1 MGFSSALQGR
11 AAHDALLNRQEAEL
25 KLLET
30 MKRCLVQKA
39 KCDREYAVSLAAV
52 TQQGLKI
59 DRSDDLQGS
68 HIMRAWRSFMEELE
82 HTAKQIRTNAE
93 QLETVCHEKLASL
106 YQEKRRVRKQ
116 YQEEHTKIA
125 TQFSHLTEDVAR
137 KKSEYQKHLD
147 YYKLL
152 RGRFEEHIKSGRSGR
167 KLDDVIDKYQKACRK
182 LHQAHNEY
190 VLLISEAVEVEKDF
204 RTILLPG
211 LLEHQQ
217 SLQEGFI
224 QAWSNLLQEI
234 AKLSDMTSEKFVD
247 IQQRIESS
255 IAGIN
260 STEEYREFTEKHK
273 TSPTAPVI
281 FQFDESLVE
290 DSLGKLQ
297 ANTLTVDN
305 LTVDWLRGRQT
316 ELESTIKDLQER
328 QNKLCS
334 ETNGTN
340 GSSPAVSPVSTPGT
354 KPSTPILN
362 GSNSNGVLGKDQTA
376 NKSSKELNTLRCQ
389 ERQTLKLVDL
399 IRSALNEVGCE
410 ELPSGCDDLSVEH
423 LIENKKSV
431 SQDLSVDSLQHTS
444 TALGLFSLRTG
455 GGGGNG
461 GGVMSMLMDQL
472 RRKSG
477 PPTVSGSNSSGK
489 TPRSGPTPAQTP
501 KQEHRGTTSTV
512 TSADSADLLCSSVF
526 ACDRVQIASG
536 DDEHARPASNPIRSD
551 ESDVPT
557 YAELLPDG
565 NDSDHRLSN
574 VYVDM
579 EACLLQELDVG
590 QSFEYTN
597 ISSCSRKQPLLA
609 STADESFGESEL
621 PNPTNTDHRNNVARY
636 RRLRTQGSSED
647 SEMHLLNK
655 RHHHQYRAPDE
666 HYDDDD
672 GGSCSTADDLNDS
685 KNNLLR
691 EESFD
696 DNQRRDLSPSDA
708 TVRDSW
714 TQRSA
719 EDMEADAKYLT
730 MRKEGSLPTL
740 ESCPSKTLEDQW
752 KSSIERHLDNIDA
765 LNQKLDEH
773 QRLAARLSE
782 EYEYIRVQTLRPG
795 ASVQQ
800 ANLSNST
807 KPPMAFEKMNSFR
820 EKIKRRIKGSKTEND
835 KADRSVSPDTPD
847 QGESFSG
854 RLRNR
859 ITAHHTQRQFRL
871 MKDTD
876 SASPST
882 DRSLAERVPNSSSSV
897 GRKKKKRK
905 ASKAN
910 RNAHQRQQRGSGG
923 DAQQRQQPF
932 HPQQAF
938 SEDELLAEE
947 HAGPSPEHSTGPR
960 SGGLGTSFSQTVRAT
975 WRELIHSTNKVKDS
989 SLNLTLRS
997 DRPEEKHDLIVDQDR
1012 QGLLSIR
1019 FTFSDGERK
1028 QQIVD
1033 SITATDL
1040 NSTGDYCVP
1049 LIVSRNEDNKAQDS
1063 AQEECRSEQSSTAQR
1078 GNKEGPSLKSNL
1090 RDRLTKLVHKK
1101 SPSSSSVPADRW
1113 TTPEVCRTCSKRI
1126 VPRSGS
1132 GAGGIHPS
1140 RTVLDFRKE
1149 FPEIDIC
1156 EGDHGEEDCAKLDV
1170 QQWALSE
1177 MINLEYEDID
1187 VLTIKPHK
1195 LINSSEGDVSVSMT
1209 LSTNRPLHEE
1219 EWFHGVLPREEVVRL
1234 LRNEG
1239 DFLVRETTRN
1249 DESQT
1254 VLSVCWNG
1262 HKHFIVQTTAE
1273 GHYRF
1278 EGPAFP
1284 SIQELIVHQYQSELP
1299 VTGRSGA
1306 VLRKPVLRE
1315 RWELSNDDVILLDKI
1330 GRGNFGD
1337 VYKAKLKSSKN
1348 TLVAVKTCRMTLP
1361 EEQKRKFL
1369 QEGRIL
1375 KQYDHPNIVK
1385 LIGICVQKQPIMIV
1399 MELVAGGSLLMFLRK
1414 NASTLGQRQMMGMCR
1429 DAAAGMRYLESKNCI
1444 HRDLAA
1450 RNCLIGNE
1458 NIVKISDFGMSR
1470 EEEEYIVSGGMK
1482 QIPIKWTAPEA
1493 LNFGKYTSLCDVWS
1507 YGILVWE
1514 IFSRGDTPYS
1524 GMSNSMARERIDEG
1538 YRMPTPEG
1546 APPEMYRLMLKCW
1559 SYEPESRP
1567 HFDEIYSVVDA
1578 LLLCT
1583 KD

>member
-30 MKRCLVQKA
+30 MKRCLMQKA
-39 KCDREYAVSLAAV
+39 KCDREYAASLATV

-59 DRSDDLQGS
+59 DRTDDLQGS

-93 QLETVCHEKLASL
+93 QLETVYHEKLASL

-190 VLLISEAVEVEKDF
+190 VLLITEAVEVEKDF

-316 ELESTIKDLQER
+316 ELEGTIKDLQER
-328 QNKLCS
+328 QNKLCGD
-334 ETNGTN
+334 TNGTN
-340 GSSPAVSPVSTPGT
+340 GAAGSSPVSTPGT

-362 GSNSNGVLGKDQTA
+362 GSNSNGALGKDHA
-376 NKSSKELNTLRCQ
+376 VNKSSKELNTLRCQ
-389 ERQTLKLVDL
+389 ERSTLKLVDM

-431 SQDLSVDSLQHTS
+431 SQDL
-444 TALGLFSLRTG
+444 
-455 GGGGNG
+455 
-461 GGVMSMLMDQL
+461 
-472 RRKSG
+472 
-477 PPTVSGSNSSGK
+477 
-489 TPRSGPTPAQTP
+489 
-501 KQEHRGTTSTV
+501 
-512 TSADSADLLCSSVF
+512 
-526 ACDRVQIASG
+526 
-536 DDEHARPASNPIRSD
+536 
-551 ESDVPT
+551 
-557 YAELLPDG
+557 
-565 NDSDHRLSN
+565 
-574 VYVDM
+574 
-579 EACLLQELDVG
+579 
-590 QSFEYTN
+590 
-597 ISSCSRKQPLLA
+597 
-609 STADESFGESEL
+609 
-621 PNPTNTDHRNNVARY
+621 
-636 RRLRTQGSSED
+636 
-647 SEMHLLNK
+647 
-655 RHHHQYRAPDE
+655 
-666 HYDDDD
+666 
-672 GGSCSTADDLNDS
+672 
-685 KNNLLR
+685 
-691 EESFD
+691 
-696 DNQRRDLSPSDA
+696 
-708 TVRDSW
+708 
-714 TQRSA
+714 
-719 EDMEADAKYLT
+719 
-730 MRKEGSLPTL
+730 
-740 ESCPSKTLEDQW
+740 
-752 KSSIERHLDNIDA
+752 
-765 LNQKLDEH
+765 
-773 QRLAARLSE
+773 
-782 EYEYIRVQTLRPG
+782 
-795 ASVQQ
+795 
-800 ANLSNST
+800 
-807 KPPMAFEKMNSFR
+807 
-820 EKIKRRIKGSKTEND
+820 
-835 KADRSVSPDTPD
+835 
-847 QGESFSG
+847 
-854 RLRNR
+854 
-859 ITAHHTQRQFRL
+859 
-871 MKDTD
+871 
-876 SASPST
+876 
-882 DRSLAERVPNSSSSV
+882 
-897 GRKKKKRK
+897 
-905 ASKAN
+905 
-910 RNAHQRQQRGSGG
+910 
-923 DAQQRQQPF
+923 
-932 HPQQAF
+932 
-938 SEDELLAEE
+938 
-947 HAGPSPEHSTGPR
+947 
-960 SGGLGTSFSQTVRAT
+960 
-975 WRELIHSTNKVKDS
+975 
-989 SLNLTLRS
+989 
-997 DRPEEKHDLIVDQDR
+997 
-1012 QGLLSIR
+1012 
-1019 FTFSDGERK
+1019 
-1028 QQIVD
+1028 
-1033 SITATDL
+1033 
-1040 NSTGDYCVP
+1040 
-1049 LIVSRNEDNKAQDS
+1049 
-1063 AQEECRSEQSSTAQR
+1063 
-1078 GNKEGPSLKSNL
+1078 
-1090 RDRLTKLVHKK
+1090 
-1101 SPSSSSVPADRW
+1101 
-1113 TTPEVCRTCSKRI
+1113 
-1126 VPRSGS
+1126 
-1132 GAGGIHPS
+1132 
-1140 RTVLDFRKE
+1140 
-1149 FPEIDIC
+1149 
-1156 EGDHGEEDCAKLDV
+1156 
-1170 QQWALSE
+1170 
-1177 MINLEYEDID
+1177 
-1187 VLTIKPHK
+1187 
-1195 LINSSEGDVSVSMT
+1195 SMT

>member
-1 MGFSSALQGR
+1 MLSF
-11 AAHDALLNRQEAEL
+11 
-25 KLLET
+25 KL
-30 MKRCLVQKA
+30 
-39 KCDREYAVSLAAV
+39 
-52 TQQGLKI
+52 
-59 DRSDDLQGS
+59 
-68 HIMRAWRSFMEELE
+68 ME
-82 HTAKQIRTNAE
+82 
-93 QLETVCHEKLASL
+93 
-106 YQEKRRVRKQ
+106 
-116 YQEEHTKIA
+116 
-125 TQFSHLTEDVAR
+125 LTEDVAR

-190 VLLISEAVEVEKDF
+190 VLLITEAVEVEKDF

-234 AKLSDMTSEKFVD
+234 AKLSDMTSEKYVD
-247 IQQRIESS
+247 IQQRIECS

-281 FQFDESLVE
+281 FQFDETLVE

-316 ELESTIKDLQER
+316 ELEGTIKDLQDR
-328 QNKLCS
+328 QHKLCS
-334 ETNGTN
+334 DTNGTN

-362 GSNSNGVLGKDQTA
+362 GSNGNGVLGKDQTA

-389 ERQTLKLVDL
+389 ERQTLKLVDM

-455 GGGGNG
+455 GGGSGGG

-477 PPTVSGSNSSGK
+477 PPTVSGSNAAGK

-501 KQEHRGTTSTV
+501 KPGHRGTTSTV
-512 TSADSADLLCSSVF
+512 TTADSGDLLCSSV
-526 ACDRVQIASG
+526 ACDRVQVASG
-536 DDEHARPASNPIRSD
+536 GDDDDHARPASNPIRSD
-551 ESDVPT
+551 ETGGVPT

-609 STADESFGESEL
+609 SAADESFGESDL
-621 PNPTNTDHRNNVARY
+621 PNPTNTDHRNVAQY

-647 SEMHLLNK
+647 SEMHLLNQMY
-655 RHHHQYRAPDE
+655 HHYRASDDR
-666 HYDDDD
+666 YDDDE
-672 GGSCSTADDLNDS
+672 GGSCTTADDLNDS

-696 DNQRRDLSPSDA
+696 DNQRRELDA
-708 TVRDSW
+708 AIDGSW
-714 TQRSA
+714 AQGSA
-719 EDMEADAKYLT
+719 EEMDADSKYLT
-730 MRKEGSLPTL
+730 MRKEGSLPTH
-740 ESCPSKTLEDQW
+740 ESSPTKTMEDQW

-795 ASVQQ
+795 AGVQQ
-800 ANLSNST
+800 PNISNPT
-807 KPPMAFEKMNSFR
+807 KPPMTFEKMNSFR
-820 EKIKRRIKGSKTEND
+820 EKIKRRIKGSKAETD
-835 KADRSVSPDTPD
+835 KVDRSVSPDTPD

-882 DRSLAERVPNSSSSV
+882 DRSLAERVPNSSSSA

-910 RNAHQRQQRGSGG
+910 RIALQRQQRGSGG
-923 DAQQRQQPF
+923 DAQQRQQTF
-932 HPQQAF
+932 NPQLAF

-947 HAGPSPEHSTGPR
+947 HTGPSPEHSSGGPR
-960 SGGLGTSFSQTVRAT
+960 AGGLGTSFSQTVRAT
-975 WRELIHSTNKVKDS
+975 WRDLIHSTNKVKDS

-1019 FTFSDGERK
+1019 FTFSDGER
-1028 QQIVD
+1028 QQQLVD
-1033 SITATDL
+1033 GMTVGTDL

-1049 LIVSRNEDNKAQDS
+1049 LIASRKDDNKVQDS
-1063 AQEECRSEQSSTAQR
+1063 AQEESHPEPLSTAQR
-1078 GNKEGPSLKSNL
+1078 GNKAAGPSSSLKSNL

-1101 SPSSSSVPADRW
+1101 SPSSSSVQAAGRW
-1113 TTPEVCRTCSKRI
+1113 TTPEVCRSCSKRI
-1126 VPRSGS
+1126 VPRTG
-1132 GAGGIHPS
+1132 GAGMHPS

-1156 EGDHGEEDCAKLDV
+1156 EGGHDEGEGGGTLDV
-1170 QQWALSE
+1170 LQWPLSE

-1195 LINSSEGDVSVSMT
+1195 LINPSEGGVSVSV
-1209 LSTNRPLHEE
+1209 SI
-1219 EWFHGVLPREEVVRL
+1219 
-1234 LRNEG
+1234 
-1239 DFLVRETTRN
+1239 
-1249 DESQT
+1249 
-1254 VLSVCWNG
+1254 VC
-1262 HKHFIVQTTAE
+1262 A
-1273 GHYRF
+1273 
-1278 EGPAFP
+1278 
-1284 SIQELIVHQYQSELP
+1284 
-1299 VTGRSGA
+1299 
-1306 VLRKPVLRE
+1306 
-1315 RWELSNDDVILLDKI
+1315 
-1330 GRGNFGD
+1330 
-1337 VYKAKLKSSKN
+1337 
-1348 TLVAVKTCRMTLP
+1348 C
-1361 EEQKRKFL
+1361 
-1369 QEGRIL
+1369 
-1375 KQYDHPNIVK
+1375 
-1385 LIGICVQKQPIMIV
+1385 C
-1399 MELVAGGSLLMFLRK
+1399 
-1414 NASTLGQRQMMGMCR
+1414 
-1429 DAAAGMRYLESKNCI
+1429 
-1444 HRDLAA
+1444 
-1450 RNCLIGNE
+1450 
-1458 NIVKISDFGMSR
+1458 
-1470 EEEEYIVSGGMK
+1470 
-1482 QIPIKWTAPEA
+1482 
-1493 LNFGKYTSLCDVWS
+1493 
-1507 YGILVWE
+1507 
-1514 IFSRGDTPYS
+1514 
-1524 GMSNSMARERIDEG
+1524 
-1538 YRMPTPEG
+1538 
-1546 APPEMYRLMLKCW
+1546 
-1559 SYEPESRP
+1559 
-1567 HFDEIYSVVDA
+1567 
-1578 LLLCT
+1578 
-1583 KD
+1583 